1 MLQKYCLLKNTT
13 LSKRKNLIDQLHL
26 VLFAEHQLKLKEM
39 RVIKRENNKFIGRLN
54 IAKNSKMDSLKL
66 INFLVK
72 IENKYK
78 VKISTAELSIKKN
91 QTVNKIIQIIHKKIK
106 RK

>member
-1 MLQKYCLLKNTT
+1 MNKKEIF
-13 LSKRKNLIDQLHL
+13 KFIK
-26 VLFAEHQLKLKEM
+26 LKLKEM
-39 RVIKRENNKFIGRLN
+39 RVIKRENNKFIGRLY

>member
-1 MLQKYCLLKNTT
+1 MNKKEIF
-13 LSKRKNLIDQLHL
+13 KFIK
-26 VLFAEHQLKLKEM
+26 LKLKEM